1 MINFIQLLNE
11 FQAVL
16 GYNDDQMSAYLG
28 VGKTVYREG
37 RNGTEEP
44 PTFAAA
50 IILTQLDLIRV
61 RDGLVVSDV
70 VSMMLTKRAREKYQA
85 ARNRH
90 TFSRDELEMLAPL
103 GDKYRTVFIEQ
114 GHRRA
119 TLQS

>member
-44 PTFAAA
+44 PTFAA
-50 IILTQLDLIRV
+50 TGRDGRNDWTERV
-61 RDGLVVSDV
+61 RDHDGGLHGRRGARVPDRRR
-70 VSMMLTKRAREKYQA
+70 RARGGVLA
-85 ARNRH
+85 GPRRARGVPGAGGVAGA
-90 TFSRDELEMLAPL
+90 SRTRGDLAP
-103 GDKYRTVFIEQ
+103 
-114 GHRRA
+114 
-119 TLQS
+119 